1 MINSISIDSM
11 AKLPQ
16 DIYLVAPFHSHKILL
31 TKALK
36 NHPLL
41 ISIVFTT
48 RVLTSIQTMIA
59 SILIMILSIPIVIV
73 SVRLIIV
80 SIAIEGQVNVN

>member
-1 MINSISIDSM
+1 MISIDTM

-16 DIYLVAPFHSHKILL
+16 DIYLVASFHSHKILL

-48 RVLTSIQTMIA
+48 RVLTSI
-59 SILIMILSIPIVIV
+59 LIMILSILMMIASIPIVIF

-80 SIAIEGQVNVN
+80 SIAIEGQVNIN